1 LLPVFVAMAPIRTDG
16 IAMTTHPAAATY
28 DNTWAFCT
36 ELADNTLWKYT
47 CWNIQYNTGQG
58 QT

>member
-1 LLPVFVAMAPIRTDG
+1 VFVAMAPIRTDG

-47 CWNIQYNTGQG
+47 C
-58 QT
+58 